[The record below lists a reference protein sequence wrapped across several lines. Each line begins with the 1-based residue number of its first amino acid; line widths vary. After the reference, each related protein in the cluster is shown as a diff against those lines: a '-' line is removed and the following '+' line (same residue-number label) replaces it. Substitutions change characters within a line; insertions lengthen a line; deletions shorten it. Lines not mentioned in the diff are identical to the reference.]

1 MAEYINREILI
12 KRLEVSPLFLN
23 MKPSGSFI
31 RDGVI
36 DIINKQSVADVVKVV
51 HGRWIFGGYSLK
63 GEKVYKCSKCNYAV
77 ANLDEVGMKYCPNC
91 IAKMDG
97 DKNA

>member
-51 HGRWIFGGYSLK
+51 RCKDCEYYDGFDCFRLDLQLPDPDNF
-63 GEKVYKCSKCNYAV
+63 CSWAERRSK
-77 ANLDEVGMKYCPNC
+77 
-91 IAKMDG
+91 
-97 DKNA
+97 